1 MQDLND
7 LYYYV
12 QVVENRGFA
21 PAERICGV
29 PKSRLSRRV
38 ADLEQRLGVRL
49 IQRSTRQFAV
59 TAIGQTYY
67 QHCKAM
73 LVEAGAAQ
81 EAVDS
86 LKAEPKGVIK
96 VTCPITLLHVHVG
109 EFLAN
114 FMTRYP
120 EVKVQL
126 EATNR
131 RVDVLAEGVD
141 VALRARAAPL
151 EDSELVMRVLS
162 ERGTWLVASPSLI
175 EAWGQPATPKELG
188 QLPSLALGN
197 PLNEPEWVLHGPDH
211 RVEYVRHQPR
221 LVTDDMIALRKAAV
235 AGVGVVMLPAL
246 MVQEQLRAGALVRV
260 LEDWEPRRDIIHAV
274 FPSRRGLLPS
284 VRVFIDGLVDFYRS
298 FEEE

>member
-7 LYYYV
+7 LYYYA
-12 QVVENRGFA
+12 QVVENGGFA
-21 PAERICGV
+21 PAERVSGV

-38 ADLEQRLGVRL
+38 SDLEQRLGVRL

-59 TAIGQTYY
+59 TPIGRTYY

-81 EAVDS
+81 EAIDS
-86 LKAEPKGVIK
+86 IKAEPRGVIK

-109 EFLAN
+109 DFLAN
-114 FMTRYP
+114 FMNRYP

-141 VALRARAAPL
+141 VALRARPAPL

-175 EAWGQPATPKELG
+175 EEWGHPMTPKELG
-188 QLPSLALGN
+188 QLPSLALGT

-211 RVEYVRHQPR
+211 QVEYVRHQPR

-235 AGVGVVMLPAL
+235 AGLGVVMLPAL
-246 MVQEQLRAGALVRV
+246 MVQEQLREGALVRV

-284 VRVFIDGLVDFYRS
+284 VREFIDALVDFYRS